1 MKIQVTGFEGSQGI
15 SSKTGK
21 PYAFGQ
27 IHTVVELAP
36 AFNEDGV
43 AKGLK
48 GTTFDCDLDLI
59 QRIKHLQPPF
69 TAELTIKYQ
78 MRGKE
83 RREVV
88 TEVVPTD
95 RAKTAA

>member
-1 MKIQVTGFEGSQGI
+1 MKLQVTGFEGSQGI

-27 IHTVVELAP
+27 IHAVIDLAP
-36 AFNEDGV
+36 AFNEDGIS
-43 AKGLK
+43 KGLK
-48 GTTFDCDLDLI
+48 GTTFDCDLDVI

-69 TAELTIKYQ
+69 LAEVETKHE
-78 MRGKE
+78 MRGKD

-88 TEVVPTD
+88 LDVKPIERQP
-95 RAKTAA
+95 KAA